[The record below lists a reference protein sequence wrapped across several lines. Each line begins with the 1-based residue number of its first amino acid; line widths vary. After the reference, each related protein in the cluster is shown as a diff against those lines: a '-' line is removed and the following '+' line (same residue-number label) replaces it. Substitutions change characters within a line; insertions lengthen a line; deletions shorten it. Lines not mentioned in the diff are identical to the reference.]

1 MEGPEEK
8 GGAVS
13 LRCKVSLGSTPLS
26 YTWKR
31 ETGGAVPPDA
41 TLSEDTSPSSPSPAP
56 LPLSILNKTCIFL
69 DAMLSNIFSKKRK

>member
-13 LRCKVSLGSTPLS
+13 LRCKAQVGSAPLS

-31 ETGGAVPPDA
+31 ETGGAVPLDA
-41 TLSEDTSPSSPSPAP
+41 TLSEDTSPAP
-56 LPLSILNKTCIFL
+56 ITKLASYSESRT
-69 DAMLSNIFSKKRK
+69 

>member
-13 LRCKVSLGSTPLS
+13 LRCKAALGSAPLS

-31 ETGGAVPPDA
+31 ETGGAIPADA
-41 TLSEDTSPSSPSPAP
+41 TLSEDASPASPSPAP
-56 LPLSILNKTCIFL
+56 ITVWFFILNH
-69 DAMLSNIFSKKRK
+69 